1 MAKAKRALASAH
13 KLLQDNDGD
22 LQIRVS
28 EKPIVEI
35 VLLDAK
41 EARPRLFSA
50 HFYPDRS
57 RQRKSDIRCAP
68 LPRVPHGP
76 AYCRCLGGITRRDRE
91 CSCPIVDR
99 HDTAR
104 APQGIVANRD
114 VQVARH
120 LVGQPVP
127 LFRKV
132 TGRCLVVMDR
142 RAAIQ
147 ESFHS
152 PQDALSL
159 SAAWRRCR
167 ALRR

>member
-1 MAKAKRALASAH
+1 VNAADLMAKAKRALASAH

-68 LPRVPHGP
+68 PSEGSPRS
-76 AYCRCLGGITRRDRE
+76 RL
-91 CSCPIVDR
+91 
-99 HDTAR
+99 
-104 APQGIVANRD
+104 
-114 VQVARH
+114 
-120 LVGQPVP
+120 
-127 LFRKV
+127 
-132 TGRCLVVMDR
+132 
-142 RAAIQ
+142 
-147 ESFHS
+147 
-152 PQDALSL
+152 LSL
-159 SAAWRRCR
+159 PGRNHAS
-167 ALRR
+167 